1 MIHSKGRKAKL
12 RNKKPSADYSAL
24 SWRELVAL
32 ASERGLY
39 KIGMKKADVLAAL

>member
-12 RNKKPSADYSAL
+12 RAKKPSADYSAL

-32 ASERGLY
+32 ASERGVY
-39 KIGMKKADVLAAL
+39 KIGMNKNTVLAAL